1 MTLRSLA
8 ADVPVQPGADEAR
21 RWLVEELTKPEYS
34 TDPSLLQRL
43 LEWLQGLFDGAPAL
57 DLGGPLTAVV
67 VVVAV
72 AIVAGIA
79 YWVAGPVRLSRRAAA
94 SAVLLDDDARTAAE
108 MRAAADAAAA
118 RGDWATATLERF
130 RAVVRSLEERAV
142 LDARPGRTAWEA
154 AEAAG
159 ERVPDVADGLARGA
173 HLFDDVAYGKAD
185 VGPEADAFLRALDER
200 ALATRPV
207 LRTQVAAS
215 APSGGGDVA

>member
-21 RWLVEELTKPEYS
+21 RWLVEELARPEYR
-34 TDPSLLQRL
+34 TEPSLLQRFVDWVL
-43 LEWLQGLFDGAPAL
+43 GLFDGAPTL
-57 DLGGPLTAVV
+57 DLGGPLTAVLV
-67 VVVAV
+67 VVVV
-72 AIVAGIA
+72 LLVAGIA

-94 SAVLLDDDARTAAE
+94 SAVVLDDDVRTAAE
-108 MRAAADAAAA
+108 MRAAADAAASRA
-118 RGDWATATLERF
+118 DWATAALERF

-159 ERVPDVADGLARGA
+159 ERVPDVADGLERGA
-173 HLFDDVAYGKAD
+173 HLFDDVAYGKAA

-200 ALATRPV
+200 TLATRPV
-207 LRTQVAAS
+207 LRAEVATA
-215 APSGGGDVA
+215 ATTTPGGEA